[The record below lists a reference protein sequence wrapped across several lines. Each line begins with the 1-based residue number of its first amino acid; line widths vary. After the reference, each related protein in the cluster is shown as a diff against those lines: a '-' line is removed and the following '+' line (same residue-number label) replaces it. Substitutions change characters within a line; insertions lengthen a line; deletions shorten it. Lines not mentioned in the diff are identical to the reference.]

1 MNTKLTRTRNQSKNQ
16 KIRVRLMR
24 CLALIFFVA
33 LLIFKTTIF
42 ATPSTVYDLSRNG
55 YYRIEITNSLS
66 NERAEYLVKVNILE
80 SAYSDTQYN
89 VSYAVSFFSGKNVF
103 DINWKLD
110 PYTYGDWFADRWDN
124 GVYYP
129 AGSRQYIFHNGI
141 TLNKDGYHISTTQP
155 GDTQSV
161 IEGRLGD
168 NGAWWSI
175 DTNATGHTNQRGLGE
190 KHDIL
195 RLSYDPDIF
204 KLNFDYNGGSGNWSS
219 VNVRYD
225 TSDNNDAADASPAR
239 AGYTFEGWYT
249 AEGTQVYDKN
259 GKCVN
264 GTGYWNNNNWCKD
277 LGVDGSSTT
286 VYAHWTA
293 NEYTITYH
301 GNTDAL
307 DPARYP
313 FRIMCG
319 RNFFVQLLTHFT
331 SIIAI
336 IYFFLLII

>member
-1 MNTKLTRTRNQSKNQ
+1 MRLKTKTKDKTNNQ
-16 KIRVRLMR
+16 KIRVRLAR
-24 CLALIFFVA
+24 CLTLIFFIA
-33 LLIFKTTIF
+33 ALIFKTTIF

-55 YYRIEITNSLS
+55 YYTVIVTNSLS
-66 NERAEYLVKVNILE
+66 KESARYRVDVNILE
-80 SAYSDTQYN
+80 TAYSDTQYN
-89 VSYAVSFFSGKNVF
+89 VTYSASFLYGKNVF

-110 PYTYGDWFADRWDN
+110 PYTYGDWFADRWYN

-129 AGSRQYIFHNGI
+129 AGLRQYIFHNGI
-141 TLNKDGYHISTTQP
+141 TLNKDGYHISTAQP

-175 DTNATGHTNQRGLGE
+175 DTNATGHTNMGGHGE

-204 KLNFDYNGGSGNWSS
+204 TLNFDYNGGSGNWSS

-225 TSDNNDAADASPAR
+225 TSDNNDVANASPTR

-264 GTGYWNNNNWCKD
+264 GTGYWNNSNWCKD
-277 LGVDGSSTT
+277 LGVDGSSMT

-301 GNTDAL
+301 GNTDTL
-307 DPARYP
+307 DPAQYP
-313 FRIMCG
+313 FRLLSG
-319 RNFFVQLLTHFT
+319 RNFFFVQLLTHFT
-331 SIIAI
+331 SIIVI
-336 IYFFLLII
+336 TYFSC

>member
-1 MNTKLTRTRNQSKNQ
+1 MKEKTKDYRDKTK
-16 KIRVRLMR
+16 KMRVRLFR
-24 CLALIFFVA
+24 CLALILFAVF
-33 LLIFKTTIF
+33 LIFKTTIF
-42 ATPSTVYDLSRNG
+42 AQPNTIYDLNRNG
-55 YYRIEITNSLS
+55 HYFVIITNSLTK
-66 NERAEYLVKVNILE
+66 EAAMYKVDIAIDE
-80 SAYSDTQYN
+80 SAYSDTQYK
-89 VSYAVSFFSGKNVF
+89 VSYATSCKRGDNVF
-103 DINWKLD
+103 NINWQLD
-110 PYTYGDWFADRWDN
+110 PCTYQDWYADKWVD

-129 AGSRQYIFHNGI
+129 ANTRQYIFHNGI
-141 TLNKDGYHISTTQP
+141 TLNKDGYHISLAQP

-175 DTNATGHTNQRGLGE
+175 DTNATGHTNQRNLGE
-190 KHDIL
+190 KHDTL
-195 RLSYDPDIF
+195 KLSYDPDTF
-204 KLNFDYNGGSGNWSS
+204 NLNFDYAGGSGNWSS

-225 TSDNNDAADASPAR
+225 TSDNNDASNASPTR

-277 LGVDGSSTT
+277 LGEDGSSTT

-301 GNTDAL
+301 GNTDTL
-307 DPARYP
+307 DPAQYH
-313 FRIMCG
+313 FRILCG

-331 SIIAI
+331 SIIVI
-336 IYFFLLII
+336 TYFSC

>member
-1 MNTKLTRTRNQSKNQ
+1 MNTKRKKTKYKTINHKT
-16 KIRVRLMR
+16 RVRLIS
-24 CLALIFFVA
+24 CLALVFFMA
-33 LLIFKTTIF
+33 ILILKTTVF
-42 ATPSTVYDLSRNG
+42 AVPSTVYDLSRNG
-55 YYRIEITNSLS
+55 YYRVTVTNSLS
-66 NERAEYLVKVNILE
+66 KEKAEYMVNVNILD

-89 VSYAVSFFSGKNVF
+89 VSYSVAFVRGKNIF

-110 PYTYGDWFADRWDN
+110 PYTYGDWFADRWYD

-141 TLNKDGYHISTTQP
+141 TLNKDGYHISTAQP

-175 DTNATGHTNQRGLGE
+175 DTNATGHTNMGGHGE

-204 KLNFDYNGGSGNWSS
+204 TLNFDYNGGSGNWSS
-219 VNVRYD
+219 ANVRYD
-225 TSDNNDAADASPAR
+225 TSDNNDAASASPAR
-239 AGYTFEGWYT
+239 TGYTFEGWYT

-264 GTGYWNNNNWCKD
+264 GTGKWKN
-277 LGVDGSSTT
+277 
-286 VYAHWTA
+286 
-293 NEYTITYH
+293 
-301 GNTDAL
+301 
-307 DPARYP
+307 PAQYP
-313 FRIMCG
+313 FRILCG

-336 IYFFLLII
+336 IYFFC

>member
-1 MNTKLTRTRNQSKNQ
+1 MKTKERTKNNSN
-16 KIRVRLMR
+16 KVRVRAAR
-24 CLALIFFVA
+24 CLALIFFA
-33 LLIFKTTIF
+33 TLLIFKTTIF
-42 ATPSTVYDLSRNG
+42 AVPSTVYDLSKNG
-55 YYRIEITNSLS
+55 YYRLEITNSLS
-66 NERAEYLVKVNILE
+66 KEQASYLIKVNILDT
-80 SAYSDTQYN
+80 AYSDTQYN
-89 VSYAVSFFSGKNVF
+89 VSYTTSFLHGDNVF

-110 PYTYGDWFADRWDN
+110 PYTYGDWFADRWYN

-141 TLNKDGYHISTTQP
+141 TLNKDGYHISTSQP

-161 IEGRLGD
+161 MEGRLGD
-168 NGAWWSI
+168 NGARWAI

-204 KLNFDYNGGSGNWSS
+204 TLNFDYNGGSGNWSS

-225 TSDNNDAADASPAR
+225 TSDNNDAANASPTR

-264 GTGYWNNNNWCKD
+264 GTGYWNDNKWCKD
-277 LGVDGSSTT
+277 LGVDGSSMT

-301 GNTDAL
+301 GNTDTL
-307 DPARYP
+307 DPAQYP
-313 FRIMCG
+313 FRLLSG
-319 RNFFVQLLTHFT
+319 RNFFLCN
-331 SIIAI
+331 
-336 IYFFLLII
+336 Y